1 MMGFMEV
8 FKNGFGS
15 TNPWVRLGRNMA
27 FGVAQKAPE
36 LRKKFI
42 KEAAGII

>member
-8 FKNGFGS
+8 FKKGFGS

-27 FGVAQKAPE
+27 FGATQKTPE
-36 LRKKFI
+36 LRKRFI